1 MTHTFQAHSSAPNF
15 VFKCG
20 INGCIQ
26 TFRKFSAISSH
37 IRRRHQGFDP
47 ESACSSA
54 HTLQSEDMDIDP
66 DPSVGG
72 ETEEDVSEYNELP
85 SETEQ
90 PEHLIMQKA
99 CASLLLTL
107 KERHKLSQSALDFS
121 IGQVREV
128 LSCVTA
134 NIKKQVDVAALKFSE
149 SHGIQPPDFSDCFQT
164 IDPFD
169 GLHSEYMQQK
179 FYKEH
184 FNLLVSTIEYWPSI
198 AIYIHVF
205 RITVR

>member
-47 ESACSSA
+47 ESACSNASS
-54 HTLQSEDMDIDP
+54 LPPERDVDP
-66 DPSVGG
+66 DPSVSG
-72 ETEEDVSEYNELP
+72 ETEDVVSEYHELS

-107 KERHKLSQSALDFS
+107 KEKHKLSQSALDFS

-128 LSCVTA
+128 ISCVAT
-134 NIKKQVDVAALKFSE
+134 NIKKRVDSAALEFSE
-149 SHGIQPPDFSDCFQT
+149 SNGIQPPDFSDCFQV

-184 FNLLVSTIEYWPSI
+184 FNLLVSIIEY
-198 AIYIHVF
+198 
-205 RITVR
+205 

>member
-26 TFRKFSAISSH
+26 TFRKFAAISSH

-47 ESACSSA
+47 ESACSNA
-54 HTLQSEDMDIDP
+54 HTLPPESMDTDP

-72 ETEEDVSEYNELP
+72 DTEDGVSVCNELS

-90 PEHLIMQKA
+90 PEHLILQKA

-107 KERHKLSQSALDFS
+107 KEKHKLSQSALDFS

-128 LSCVTA
+128 MSCVTA
-134 NIKKQVDVAALKFSE
+134 NIKKRVDAAALEFSE
-149 SHGIQPPDFSDCFQT
+149 SNGIPTPDFSNCFQV

-169 GLHSEYMQQK
+169 GLHSEHMQQK

-184 FNLLVSTIEYWPSI
+184 FNLLVSII
-198 AIYIHVF
+198 KLLACVL
-205 RITVR
+205 